1 MELSFNFCDALVIAF
16 AVAIAG
22 ELSVIFLQA
31 AFSMTEGKGL
41 LSLQRGHISYTG
53 GRSILIRTRILLAED
68 HTDMRNIVVRLLEPE
83 FEVVGAVD
91 NGQALLDVANKIQP
105 DVLVVDISMPILSG
119 IEAAERLQR
128 AGSTARI
135 VFLTVH
141 EDPDF
146 LLAAMAAGGLGYVV
160 KSRLASDLRAA
171 IKEALAGR
179 LFVSPSIPLASPYG
193 TAESED

>member
-1 MELSFNFCDALVIAF
+1 
-16 AVAIAG
+16 
-22 ELSVIFLQA
+22 
-31 AFSMTEGKGL
+31 
-41 LSLQRGHISYTG
+41 
-53 GRSILIRTRILLAED
+53 LIRTRILLAED
-68 HTDMRNIVVRLLEPE
+68 HADMRNIVVRLLEPE

-91 NGQALLDVANKIQP
+91 NGKALLEAADKIQP

-119 IEAAERLQR
+119 IEAAERLRR

-160 KSRLASDLRAA
+160 KSRLASDLHTA
-171 IKEALAGR
+171 IKEAIAGR
-179 LFVSPSIPLASPYG
+179 LFVSPSIPLVSPY
-193 TAESED
+193 APVENED